1 MADTIVVFVLTRHW
15 VLGASYDCPRQVP
28 GAWSHHPHWRC
39 GICCRSVAFDY
50 PAANMSRNS
59 AVFRWVVSH
68 HHLSRRRHFSLC
80 YSGWSYW
87 TVEVATSTLLYYTF
101 TMQSFVSSLPFT
113 NSQL

>member
-59 AVFRWVVSH
+59 AFDP
-68 HHLSRRRHFSLC
+68 LGGF
-80 YSGWSYW
+80 
-87 TVEVATSTLLYYTF
+87 APP
-101 TMQSFVSSLPFT
+101 SLP
-113 NSQL
+113 SEALLLMLQRIVLSDR